1 MVRWRR
7 TNMDRTGLGAGQIA
21 GLFLCAMIFIPEGA
35 PTSLPAQRRA
45 AGNWEVTRFGN
56 DLVIEHKPHM
66 RSSAERAAAIVQ
78 MARRRFYALADTS
91 FPFEIRVLLASSAAE
106 FATLTRGLVP
116 DWGAAAAVPG
126 EGLMIISG
134 LSEEKPMAE
143 AACHEVAHVALHALS
158 RGPVP
163 RWFDEGIAMRLS
175 DEWSIAYS
183 VRLAR
188 SALANRL
195 LPLHSVE
202 RVLSFER
209 EQAALAYAVSF
220 AAVRWFEKRH
230 GDRTLALLLRSLASH
245 SFDEAFVRATGSD
258 SESFEREWLRSARNS
273 YVLVG
278 LADDMWIWSILIPG
292 LFFLALGVRWW
303 RNRRTLARWKK
314 EDRDSSGSDEPLDE
328 HVSETY

>member
-1 MVRWRR
+1 MVGRLQ
-7 TNMDRTGLGAGQIA
+7 THADRTRLRAGYVSV
-21 GLFLCAMIFIPEGA
+21 LFLCATIFVATGA
-35 PTSLPAQRRA
+35 PALVPAQGRA
-45 AGNWEVTRFGN
+45 AGNWEVTRFGGG
-56 DLVIEHKPHM
+56 LVIEHRPHM
-66 RSSAERAAAIVQ
+66 RASAERAAAIVQ
-78 MARRRFYALADTS
+78 MARTRFYALADTS
-91 FPFEIRVLLASSAAE
+91 FPFEIHVLLASSAAE
-106 FATLTRGLVP
+106 FAGLTRGLVP

-126 EGLMIISG
+126 EGLVIISG

-143 AACHEVAHVALHALS
+143 AACHEVAHLALHALS

-209 EQAALAYAVSF
+209 DQAALAYAVSF
-220 AAVRWFEKRH
+220 AAIRWFEKRH
-230 GDRTLALLLRSLASH
+230 GERALALLLRSLASH
-245 SFDEAFVRATGSD
+245 PFDEAFERVTGSD
-258 SESFEREWLRSARNS
+258 SASFEREWLRSARHS
-273 YVLVG
+273 YALVG

-303 RNRRTLARWKK
+303 RNRRTLARWKR
-314 EDRDSSGSDEPLDE
+314 EDRDSASSDEPLDE
-328 HVSETY
+328 HVNETY

>member
-1 MVRWRR
+1 
-7 TNMDRTGLGAGQIA
+7 MDRTGLGAGQVA
-21 GLFLCAMIFIPEGA
+21 VLFLCVMIFIPEGA
-35 PTSLPAQRRA
+35 PASIAPQRRVE
-45 AGNWEVTRFGN
+45 GNWEVTRFGD
-56 DLVIEHKPHM
+56 DLVIEHRPHM
-66 RSSAERAAAIVQ
+66 RPSADRAAAIVQ
-78 MARRRFYALADTS
+78 MARERFYALADTS
-91 FPFEIRVLLASSAAE
+91 FRFEIRVLLASSAAE
-106 FATLTRGLVP
+106 FARLTQGLVP

-126 EGLMIISG
+126 EGLIIISG

-202 RVLSFER
+202 RVLSFQR

-230 GDRTLALLLRSLASH
+230 GDRALALLLRSLASYP
-245 SFDEAFVRATGSD
+245 FDEAFVRTTGSD
-258 SESFEREWLRSARNS
+258 SELFEREWLQSARNS
-273 YVLVG
+273 YALVG

-303 RNRRTLARWKK
+303 RNRRTLARWKR
-314 EDRDSSGSDEPLDE
+314 EDRESAGSDEPLDE
-328 HVSETY
+328 HIGETY